1 MCARRSR
8 LALCLHLP
16 LQDAGLHPLHFIAWL
31 CCVQRVCS
39 LHPALSTASCIP
51 GCAAA
56 GGLILACLCNSAL
69 TAIPNSLRRAALG
82 GLANPWRNHSLHGDP
97 VFAFARRLVASSLP
111 GCGLPHDSPGCRR
124 RCWRNASCSPPLCR
138 SQKPR
143 TCHPQRRPPLRL
155 AYPQRR
161 PAAPPAPHHNA
172 APPCPLAA
180 PIYLLSSPRAAAQ
193 RWRTRSRVGQTRQL
207 YCVMMSWHLQ
217 PHPRKRTC
225 RAGGMTFQGNRP
237 LQSSSW
243 CDTIFRDG
251 S

>member
-82 GLANPWRNHSLHGDP
+82 GLANRVP
-97 VFAFARRLVASSLP
+97 P
-111 GCGLPHDSPGCRR
+111 GVTTHCMVT
-124 RCWRNASCSPPLCR
+124 LCL
-138 SQKPR
+138 
-143 TCHPQRRPPLRL
+143 PLREGSLL
-155 AYPQRR
+155 AVSR
-161 PAAPPAPHHNA
+161 AAGYHMTA
-172 APPCPLAA
+172 LAA
-180 PIYLLSSPRAAAQ
+180 GGDAGATRAAA
-193 RWRTRSRVGQTRQL
+193 RPSAEARSPGPAT
-207 YCVMMSWHLQ
+207 
-217 PHPRKRTC
+217 PNAAHPC
-225 RAGGMTFQGNRP
+225 A
-237 LQSSSW
+237 
-243 CDTIFRDG
+243 
-251 S
+251 